1 MTAIAK
7 NAKDL
12 KKMVQLLLVFLLSF
26 CIFCNC
32 CHGFMLETKNNHLR
46 NCPDGLSSSSST
58 TTILRVIPLEIAAE
72 VSVARSQFFLWF
84 IGSLGGVGVG
94 ISSIP
99 RLWGATQYINSLKGS
114 PSLGGDNL
122 GLSTLALFLTRY
134 PEDLSIKDLEKIVNN
149 RMTVTQITE
158 KFRIEGNFLSMKGY
172 LTFSAFEQA
181 NSEANP
187 LAVRAV
193 FDTFSQSQDTCE
205 PYVAQ
210 DKIDSYKNDIS
221 LMKNA
226 LLKSKVIGYSSIL
239 TLLLLLGIAESI
251 AFTGASGGWFPNWNL
266 EDGILNIPQYWI

>member
-1 MTAIAK
+1 MIFNT
-7 NAKDL
+7 
-12 KKMVQLLLVFLLSF
+12 MVQLLLGVFLLSF
-26 CIFCNC
+26 CMFCNY
-32 CHGFMLETKNNHLR
+32 CHGFILETKNNHLPQQR
-46 NCPDGLSSSSST
+46 NRRDGLSSSSST
-58 TTILRVIPLEIAAE
+58 TVLHAIPLEIAAD
-72 VSVARSQFFLWF
+72 VDFSRTQFFLWF

-94 ISSIP
+94 ISSVP
-99 RLWGATQYINSLKGS
+99 RLYGATQYINSLKGS
-114 PSLGGDNL
+114 PSLGGDKL

-172 LTFSAFEQA
+172 LTFPAFEQA
-181 NSEANP
+181 NSKANP

-210 DKIDSYKNDIS
+210 EKIDSYKEDIS
-221 LMKNA
+221 LVKNS
-226 LLKSKVIGYSSIL
+226 LLKSKIIGYSSIF

-251 AFTGASGGWFPNWNL
+251 AFTGAKDGWFPGWNL